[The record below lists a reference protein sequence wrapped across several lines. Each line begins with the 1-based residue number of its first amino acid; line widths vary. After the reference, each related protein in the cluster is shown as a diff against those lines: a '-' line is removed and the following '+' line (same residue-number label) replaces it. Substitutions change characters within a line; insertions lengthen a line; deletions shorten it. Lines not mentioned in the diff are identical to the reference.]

1 MERRRKVIIVII
13 LVALAIA
20 LYILI
25 STGFF
30 ILLYLLLFGT
40 SIAGHDPFFMQE
52 KEPNQ
57 FYETEISCGEG
68 TGHKVSGTDKYGFGW
83 AGCLFDNC
91 EYDRSIV
98 GDHMRCVTVTMIE

>member
-40 SIAGHDPFFMQE
+40 SIAGHDPFFMQ

-57 FYETEISCGEG
+57 FYETEISCMDGS
-68 TGHKVSGTDKYGFGW
+68 GHKVSGTDKYGFGW

-91 EYDRSIV
+91 EYDNSIV
-98 GDHMRCVTVTMIE
+98 GDHMRCVRVTMIE